1 VLRHDP
7 SPRSAPPGALDEAED
22 PDPGFWGPED
32 PPPRRRRPRPD
43 PGAHRLGLGGEG
55 RAAMAVVAVITIS
68 AALISYRESSGPAPV
83 PRAAPART
91 ATVAPRGHVVV
102 HVAGA
107 VTRPGVVELRAGAR
121 VIDALDAAGG
131 ALAAADLDRLNLA
144 ALLRDGQQV
153 LVPVGA
159 SSTTTSTP
167 GPVPTTLG

>member
-1 VLRHDP
+1 MLDHDP
-7 SPRSAPPGALDEAED
+7 SPHAAPPGALDEAED

-32 PPPRRRRPRPD
+32 PPRRRRRARRD
-43 PGAHRLGLGGEG
+43 PNALRLGLGGEG

-68 AALISYRESSGPAPV
+68 AALISYRASSGPAPV
-83 PRAAPART
+83 PKAAAARAATLTPHA
-91 ATVAPRGHVVV
+91 HVVV

-131 ALAAADLDRLNLA
+131 ALAAADLNRLNLA

-159 SSTTTSTP
+159 SSTTTSSSS
-167 GPVPTTLG
+167 PVPTTPG